1 MPADGF
7 DFRPADDLITRPVSA
22 FYQNVRQQLRDD
34 LARGWIVKNNHRI
47 NACKSSQDFGALAF
61 RNDRTALP
69 FELAN
74 ALVAVETQDEHI
86 TERTRLLEAADVA
99 GMQKVEAAVCKNDA
113 ATIAFLAAKPQNRI
127 LESQNFRLQKG
138 LHARAKANERN
149 GSLSRGGIR
158 PPGLRALPVN
168 RAKTIRSASGVLLL
182 VIGFLLTRGA
192 AVAEHI
198 YLMDAGG
205 CRLET
210 AFFAPRGGEPQ
221 GAVVLLHGLSA
232 NKKIMSYLAQG
243 FADQGLKVIVPDL
256 PGHGHTEAPF
266 SAARADQCSESLL
279 RELIVR
285 GIIVPER
292 TILAGHSMGGA
303 IAIRVASRMAANA
316 AASVPFAGVVA
327 ISPAP
332 MQKDRGI
339 LPEMLLYQDSPPLPA
354 NSLVISGSWET
365 PAMKSSAADL
375 VAGRQPGSA
384 KRVVIPH
391 ATHLSLLFDSRA
403 LAEAER
409 WAAESLHMQTAPS
422 LPSHRRLWGGLLGF
436 LGLLLLLGPFLEEAG
451 GLGSQKADSQSAVSG
466 RLGVSLLVVLAVS
479 FLAVLLLR
487 QAGDP
492 FKSVRLFEGD
502 YFTGFLVIVGGV
514 VLLAKRQ
521 ALREVLSGKSRAL
534 LGTVAA
540 ASFAGLVTVLL
551 MTAWFEMTISEAWW
565 KADRWERFPLLLVL
579 LAPYHLAEELVL
591 GPVAALRGLR
601 RLGLGL
607 ALRFL
612 GWSALLVGVLAL
624 HSGAI
629 LLVLLAPYLF
639 LFHVLSRA
647 GMDVVREGT
656 GSAAAAAIFGAIL
669 LAGFCLVIFPIT

>member
-1 MPADGF
+1 
-7 DFRPADDLITRPVSA
+7 
-22 FYQNVRQQLRDD
+22 
-34 LARGWIVKNNHRI
+34 
-47 NACKSSQDFGALAF
+47 
-61 RNDRTALP
+61 
-69 FELAN
+69 
-74 ALVAVETQDEHI
+74 
-86 TERTRLLEAADVA
+86 
-99 GMQKVEAAVCKNDA
+99 
-113 ATIAFLAAKPQNRI
+113 
-127 LESQNFRLQKG
+127 
-138 LHARAKANERN
+138 
-149 GSLSRGGIR
+149 
-158 PPGLRALPVN
+158 
-168 RAKTIRSASGVLLL
+168 
-182 VIGFLLTRGA
+182 VIGFLLARGA
-192 AVAEHI
+192 TVGERI

-210 AFFAPRGGEPQ
+210 AFLAPRGDQAQ
-221 GAVVLLHGLSA
+221 GSVVLLHGLSA

-243 FADQGLKVIVPDL
+243 FAAQGLRVIVPDL
-256 PGHGHTEAPF
+256 PGHGHTQAPF
-266 SAARADQCSESLL
+266 SAARADQCSESLV
-279 RELIVR
+279 RELIAR
-285 GIIVPER
+285 GIIAPER

-303 IAIRVASRMAANA
+303 IALRVASRMAANA
-316 AASVPFAGVVA
+316 AASVPFAGVIA

-332 MQKDRGI
+332 MQKDLGI

-354 NSLVISGSWET
+354 NSLVISGTWET
-365 PAMKSSAADL
+365 PAMKRSAADL
-375 VAGRQPGSA
+375 VAGRLTGSA

-403 LAEAER
+403 VVEAGR
-409 WAAESLHMQTAPS
+409 WAAESLHLPTAPG
-422 LPSHRRLWGGLLGF
+422 LPSHRGLWGGLLG
-436 LGLLLLLGPFLEEAG
+436 LGGLLLLLGPFLAEAG
-451 GLGSQKADSQSAVSG
+451 GRGNRNADSQSVVSG
-466 RLGVSLLVVLAVS
+466 KLGVSLLVVLTVS

-502 YFTGFLVIVGGV
+502 YFTGFLVIVGAL

-521 ALREVLSGKSRAL
+521 ALREVLSGNGRAL
-534 LGTVAA
+534 LGTVAT
-540 ASFAGLVTVLL
+540 ASFAGLVTLL
-551 MTAWFEMTISEAWW
+551 LLTAWFEMTISEAWW
-565 KADRWERFPLLLVL
+565 KLDRWERFPLLLVL

-591 GPVAALRGLR
+591 GPVAALGGLR

-612 GWSALLVGVLAL
+612 GWSALLFGILVL

-639 LFHVLSRA
+639 LFHVLARA